1 MFADMFKIRPVPV
14 VGGRVVRPLLPKLN
28 PAVAQDI
35 DQKRAELSRFLVQIE
50 QVRDRRTHA
59 REHRDADGY
68 TRENREY
75 KRIEYHVRT
84 LQKQIEKL
92 EDD

>member
-1 MFADMFKIRPVPV
+1 MFADLFKLTPKPV

-50 QVRDRRTHA
+50 AVRDRRTKAKERKDRAGH
-59 REHRDADGY
+59 E
-68 TRENREY
+68 RENREY
-75 KRIEYHVRT
+75 KQIEYHIRT

-92 EDD
+92 EDE